1 MQMDYHEGMKKL
13 LIILL
18 LPLGCFSSTSY
29 KTITIDEAY
38 EIYTSKKAVFI
49 DVRTAQEY
57 DAGHI
62 PGALL
67 IDINSDSFDEM
78 AQKLDKNAVYVVY
91 CRSGVRSARASERM
105 NSFGFKKIYNVSGGF
120 SAWQEKYPF
129 DK

>member
-1 MQMDYHEGMKKL
+1 MLMDYHNGMKRL
-13 LIILL
+13 FILL
-18 LPLGCFSSTSY
+18 LLPFGCFSSASY
-29 KTITIDEAY
+29 KTIDIDEAY

-78 AQKLDKNAVYVVY
+78 IQKLDKNAVYVVY
-91 CRSGVRSARASERM
+91 CRSGVRSARASGRM
-105 NSFGFKKIYNVSGGF
+105 ISFGFKKVYNVSGGF
-120 SAWQEKYPF
+120 NAWQKKYTL

>member
-1 MQMDYHEGMKKL
+1 MDYHEGMKKL

>member
-1 MQMDYHEGMKKL
+1 MQMDYHYAMKKL
-13 LIILL
+13 LILLL

-29 KTITIDEAY
+29 KTISIDEAY
-38 EIYTSKKAVFI
+38 EIFTAKSAVFI

-67 IDINSDSFDEM
+67 IDVNSDTFDEM
-78 AQKLDKNAVYVVY
+78 IQKLDKNAVYVVY
-91 CRSGVRSARASERM
+91 CRSGVRSARASQRI
-105 NSFGFKKIYNVSGGF
+105 NSFGFKKVYNVSGGF
-120 SAWQEKYPF
+120 NAWQEKYPF

>member
-1 MQMDYHEGMKKL
+1 MDYHEGMKKL

-105 NSFGFKKIYNVSGGF
+105 NSFGFKKVYNVSGGF